1 MADFVLP
8 ALAEAF
14 LVKEDP
20 PLVLGGHWWMLPR
33 EQGFTSG
40 CPVQH
45 QSTKRHLGADAAQ
58 IRGRQSAPP
67 AQIPAHSE
75 GRGLSRNPLASAA
88 CCLRGHMS
96 QTVRGPPNIP
106 PRASTGLV
114 WEGGPRM

>member
-1 MADFVLP
+1 MSSWLMADFVLP

-33 EQGFTSG
+33 EQGFISG

-75 GRGLSRNPLASAA
+75 GQG
-88 CCLRGHMS
+88 S
-96 QTVRGPPNIP
+96 QQKPTGFRCVLPERTRVTDCTWPP
-106 PRASTGLV
+106 
-114 WEGGPRM
+114 